1 MLPFIAFSIFVSAN
15 EVKAADITDKVV
27 LSNVKIKDSSTGEA
41 SDVFWHGKGSMT
53 KEVLYT
59 GEFSFPTLG
68 AGDIK
73 GGDYFTIKVPDGL
86 TLVQSEFDLKDTN
99 SGEVLGKVV
108 ADNAT
113 GVLTFTF
120 NDKVEDKQNV
130 KGDFNASSNAVT
142 TGVENTVTYILP
154 GGTQTITFKPYNDAD
169 AVSVEGEVVYK
180 GGWSTGTSKD
190 INWWVRVNRG
200 GEDLTGKVVKV
211 VDSIDTSAGSL
222 STYIEDSF
230 ELREVTYETTDTS
243 KADVVSWLKEY
254 KITTDSAVYKADSD
268 NYALLSL
275 KNGGTSFE
283 LLLPTNTGTKA
294 FRLAY
299 KTTNPGDDTQVVNSS
314 GITINGEARPNWKSW
329 DGKERT
335 ETTQSISVKALQ
347 QVGASVSVDLA
358 GKIKITKYDEAD
370 ATVKLSGVEFDI
382 INKDNPSEVYTVK
395 TDENGIAISPVL
407 SNGKYIV
414 KEKTPKAGY
423 VLSSDEF
430 EVEMTGEAVP
440 LSISNKRETVDFQA
454 TKTWSGGQTADH
466 KQVSLGLYVRK
477 AGEDISAAKPVGAT
491 YKPEVTESNG
501 IYTYVWAN
509 QLPKYDTD
517 GVTELVY
524 SVRELE
530 DSTSLPLNEG
540 DKIQLGQDKEYTVSY
555 NADQTAVTNT
565 YEVPKTTVIA
575 KKVWDGGKK
584 DSRPTVYFKL
594 YRTLEGTT
602 EEVSGTELKEIST
615 TDDETSVEWT
625 ELPATDSNGV
635 KYTYSVKEVDKD
647 GNVITTI
654 DGYSAKQ
661 TDDLSITNTYSV
673 QPTTAQI
680 EVTKLLT
687 GNRPTGLQA
696 DEFEFTLTDED
707 GNVKTA
713 KNTAD
718 GKVVFDAIEYKKAG
732 TYNYTI
738 EEVEGTDSTITYDK
752 SKLTVTVKVEDDG
765 KGNLVATVS
774 YKDDKKSFEN
784 NYEEPTTTTTTTTTT
799 SEEPTTTTTSEEATT
814 TTSEE
819 PTTTTTS
826 EEPTT
831 TTTSEEATTTTT
843 SEEATT
849 TTTSEEPTTTTTSEE
864 ATTTT
869 SEEPTTTT
877 TSEEPTTTTTSE
889 EATTTTTS
897 EEATTTTTS
906 EEPTTTTTSEEPT
919 TTTTSEEATTTTTG
933 EKPNQPET
941 TTTSKPKKP
950 GLPST
955 GEKGGLVATV
965 LGVIVLVAAIVAA
978 VVYYRR
984 SKNA

>member
-41 SDVFWHGKGSMT
+41 SDVFWHGKGSTT

-86 TLVQSEFDLKDTN
+86 TLAQAEFDLKDTN

-130 KGDFNASSNAVT
+130 KGDFNASSNAVI

-154 GGTQTITFKPYNDAD
+154 GGTQTITFKPYDD
-169 AVSVEGEVVYK
+169 VDTVSVEGEVVVK
-180 GGWSTGTSKD
+180 GGWATGTSKD

-200 GEDLTGKVVKV
+200 SEDLTGKVVKV

-222 STYIEDSF
+222 STYIENSF
-230 ELREVTYETTDTS
+230 ELIEVTYETTDTS
-243 KADVVSWLKEY
+243 KAEAVNWLKAY

-294 FRLAY
+294 FSMGY
-299 KTTNPGDDTQVVNSS
+299 KTTNPGDGTKVVNSI
-314 GITINGEARPNWKSW
+314 GVTINGEARPNWKSW
-329 DGKERT
+329 DGEERT
-335 ETTQSISVKALQ
+335 ETTQSVGVIAVQ

-370 ATVKLSGVEFDI
+370 ATVKLSDVEFDI

-423 VLSSDEF
+423 VLRSDEF

-454 TKTWSGGQTADH
+454 TKTWSGGQAADY

-491 YKPEVTESNG
+491 YKPEVTENNG
-501 IYTYVWAN
+501 TYTYVWAN

-530 DSTSLPLNEG
+530 DITGLPLNEG
-540 DKIQLGQDKEYTVSY
+540 DKIQLGQDKEYIVSY

-565 YEVPKTTVIA
+565 YDVPKINVTANKTWVGGNDEKRPEVFFKLYQSVSGGAEEEVAGADVKAVPTTDGSVTWSDLPKTTEAGV
-575 KKVWDGGKK
+575 
-584 DSRPTVYFKL
+584 
-594 YRTLEGTT
+594 
-602 EEVSGTELKEIST
+602 EI
-615 TDDETSVEWT
+615 
-625 ELPATDSNGV
+625 
-635 KYTYSVKEVDKD
+635 TYSVKEVTAD
-647 GNVITTI
+647 GEMVTTVG
-654 DGYSAKQ
+654 GYTATQ
-661 TDDLSITNTYSV
+661 TDSLTVTNTYEA
-673 QPTTAQI
+673 QPTTAVI
-680 EVTKLLT
+680 SATKELVGRQLNE
-687 GNRPTGLQA
+687 G
-696 DEFEFTLTDED
+696 EFEFTLTDAE
-707 GNVKTA
+707 GGVVEKVKNA
-713 KNTAD
+713 AD
-718 GKVVFDAIEYKKAG
+718 GKVTFKELEFDTVG
-732 TYNYTI
+732 TFEYTI
-738 EEVEGTDSTITYDK
+738 TEIEGNVTGVTYDK
-752 SKLTVTVKVEDDG
+752 AKMKVTITVKDNGEG
-765 KGNLVATVS
+765 KLVATVA
-774 YKDDKKSFEN
+774 YEGDEAKFVN
-784 NYEEPTTTTTTTTTT
+784 TFEEPTTTTTTTTPETTAATT
-799 SEEPTTTTTSEEATT
+799 SEATTTSSTTTEATTTSETTSEATTTSSTTTEATTTSTTTTEAPTTSTITTEATTTSSTTTEATTTSETTSEATTSSETTTDATTTTVEPTTTTV
-814 TTSEE
+814 E
-819 PTTTTTS
+819 PTTIADTTAPPGTTTQTPPPS
-826 EEPTT
+826 AKKGKTLPK
-831 TTTSEEATTTTT
+831 
-843 SEEATT
+843 
-849 TTTSEEPTTTTTSEE
+849 
-864 ATTTT
+864 
-869 SEEPTTTT
+869 
-877 TSEEPTTTTTSE
+877 
-889 EATTTTTS
+889 
-897 EEATTTTTS
+897 
-906 EEPTTTTTSEEPT
+906 
-919 TTTTSEEATTTTTG
+919 TG
-933 EKPNQPET
+933 EED
-941 TTTSKPKKP
+941 
-950 GLPST
+950 
-955 GEKGGLVATV
+955 GLVTSLLGLGLLTV
-965 LGVIVLVAAIVAA
+965 AGVA
-978 VVYYRR
+978 VMLYRK
-984 SKNA
+984 SKKA